1 MVKEIGVSLEFDSK
15 NAVRVKFEDPQVS
28 LSFASRYVRL
38 LRKYHQVKSGKKV
51 GAGHGPITFANY
63 ELTSKKFGEIAL
75 LVSPGVFYLVT
86 GKAEN
91 EDKFIDFLI
100 AALKTPP
107 EEETILKKYSFD
119 ITFKNNKY
127 FEFRDLK
134 DYPTLEHYA
143 SLAD

>member
-15 NAVRVKFEDPQVS
+15 NAVRVKFEDSQVS

-38 LRKYHQVKSGKKV
+38 LKKYHQVKSGKKV

-75 LVSPGVFYLVT
+75 LVSPGVLYIVT

-91 EDKFIDFLI
+91 EEKFMDFLI
-100 AALKTPP
+100 AALKTLP
-107 EEETILKKYSFD
+107 EEETILKNYSFD
-119 ITFKNNKY
+119 IVFKNNKY
-127 FEFRDLK
+127 FKFK
-134 DYPTLEHYA
+134 DIEEYSTLENYA